1 MINID
6 ICVHSLCSI
15 ETLSKLYPFTH
26 TLCRNWGIIQSTAF
40 SLFDAYWIQIML
52 NNNWLV
58 NPIDIISL
66 DFVHMTGNFVHRK
79 LQANMFGR
87 FCKICTESLNLKNIR
102 LCNNLNS
109 TRQLI
114 VIICNFH
121 MQRHYINWQTN
132 LQWSVYSEKW
142 NFIFGAQ
149 MKYHH
154 HHHHHVGLGLNV
166 NVCLRLWV

>member
-1 MINID
+1 MPFYT
-6 ICVHSLCSI
+6 HP
-15 ETLSKLYPFTH
+15 LSELRHYS
-26 TLCRNWGIIQSTAF
+26 STAF

-114 VIICNFH
+114 VITCNFH

-154 HHHHHVGLGLNV
+154 HHHHLGLGLK
-166 NVCLRLWV
+166 RLDQAVLSCSAWLALHPPVTPD